1 MTGQRRAV
9 RRIYLDYNATTPVHP
24 EVVEAMSAFYRD
36 KFGNPSSIHWAGR
49 DVKGAMEKGREQ
61 VALLLN
67 CNPSEVVFTS
77 GGTEADNMAIK
88 GVAAAF
94 HDRGNHIITFRTE
107 HPAVLNTC
115 LNLENRG
122 YEITRLGV
130 DRAGM
135 PDLAELEAAIT
146 GRTILISSM
155 FANHETGTL
164 LPAAGIGEIA
174 ARHRVCFHC
183 DGVQAVGRVPIDF
196 RGSGIGLLAL
206 SGHKIHA
213 PKGIGALVI
222 RKGVKLAPLI
232 HGGPQERNRRG
243 GTENVAGIV
252 GLGKACELAMD
263 EMSGESRRVAALRDR
278 LEAEILA
285 SVPDAVINGEIIR
298 RIPNT
303 SNLSFPG
310 LDADSL
316 LLNLDLQGIAASS
329 GSACTSGVMKESPV
343 LAAMGMEREHV
354 RGAIRFSLGRETAEA
369 DIDYLLE
376 VLPEIV
382 ARLRRTNS

>member
-252 GLGKACELAMD
+252 GLGKACELTMD

-382 ARLRRTNS
+382 HRLRTKQ

>member
-164 LPAAGIGEIA
+164 LPAAGIGDIA

-382 ARLRRTNS
+382 HRLRTKQ

>member
-1 MTGQRRAV
+1 MTVQGRAV
-9 RRIYLDYNATTPVHP
+9 RRVYLDYNATTPVHP

-36 KFGNPSSIHWAGR
+36 TFGNPSSIHWAGR
-49 DVKGAMEKGREQ
+49 DVKEAMEKGREQ

-88 GVAAAF
+88 GVAAALR
-94 HDRGNHIITFRTE
+94 DWGNHIITFRTE
-107 HPAVLNTC
+107 HPAVLSTC
-115 LNLENRG
+115 LSLENQG

-135 PDLAELEAAIT
+135 PDLAELEATIT
-146 GRTILISSM
+146 GRTILISAM
-155 FANHETGTL
+155 YANHETGTL

-174 ARHRVCFHC
+174 ARRRIYFHC
-183 DGVQAVGRVPIDF
+183 DGVQAVGKVPIDF
-196 RGSGIGLLAL
+196 RGCGIGLLAL

-252 GLGKACELAMD
+252 GLGKACELAMAGMT
-263 EMSGESRRVAALRDR
+263 EASRRVAVLRDR
-278 LEAEILA
+278 LEADILA
-285 SVPDAVINGEIIR
+285 AVPDAVVNGERNR
-298 RIPNT
+298 RLPTT
-303 SNLSFPG
+303 SNISFPG

-329 GSACTSGVMKESPV
+329 GSACSSGVMKESPV
-343 LAAMGMEREHV
+343 LAAMGLEREHV
-354 RGAIRFSLGRETAEA
+354 RGAIRFSLGRETVVE

-376 VLPEIV
+376 VLPKIV
-382 ARLRRTNS
+382 ERLRTKQ